1 MAVIQVQIGQNI
13 VDDVFL
19 YGGLRVNIII
29 EQLKSKLGL
38 LKPKPTSYNLRMVDQ
53 KINRPNL
60 QYENIDAWDTIC
72 SDLIS

>member
-38 LKPKPTSYNLRMVDQ
+38 LKPKPTSYNLRMVD
-53 KINRPNL
+53 
-60 QYENIDAWDTIC
+60 
-72 SDLIS
+72 